1 MSTSTVQG
9 RAVSGGPDEPR
20 RGTGARVVRGLG
32 AALLLVAL
40 VVGIPIGLW
49 LLGGP
54 IWTGPVSLSRV
65 VSVLSSP
72 DVTGSVLLGLVKV
85 VGWVGWLT
93 FAIAVVIEVVAAL
106 RGRRSP
112 HVRGLGAQQRAA
124 SVLVGAVITMLV
136 AAPSV
141 APAMAATTPLETGA
155 GGTVVSAP
163 VLPGAAVPTGGVAAE
178 AGENAGEDAAPP
190 PTYTVQPGDSL
201 WRIAEQTLG
210 DGARFKQIADLNYG
224 VPQADG
230 GALDA
235 GNWIEPG
242 WVLLLPAEAS
252 AEAGVTPTS
261 TGRAGAGEDEPVGI
275 APSKSSDDEGSARG
289 AGSDDRDE
297 QAGGGADD
305 QGAADDSVGTV
316 DVRNRGAAPENAEV
330 VVESGDTLWGIAEE
344 ELGDGTKYPEVF
356 EASRDTEQPG
366 GARLTDPDLIL
377 PGWTVTVPGA
387 GESTS
392 GARTEGGRTDDAA
405 QRSPGADKS
414 ADTSSDAAAD
424 AGSDAASDAGDE
436 KAAADEATPDDAA
449 GESTASP
456 ESTPEGSGADKPDTA
471 ESAGGAAGLGS
482 ERPGAE
488 QSDKSGSEQ
497 GTPSAEVTP
506 EGAVEVE
513 PEDIEEPG
521 GAGNDLVEQDTPSAE
536 RPRGEQPAGE
546 TPVGPQ
552 PSRMGQN
559 AGPKV
564 PAADQDGAGRDAGQ
578 SGAGQQGSD
587 TPDPADVGT
596 GTAGIGSPEA
606 KDPAPEKKEPAPEKT
621 AEGTLVPQ
629 VPPAPRDTPVPQYD
643 EVTPEDL
650 RNDPNLEPGE
660 SEPLG
665 GSAPGD
671 PIPGEGLIAD
681 ELLPQDGADKPS
693 DQETASGNG
702 TTWGSDSTPDSDAAV
717 ENRGEG
723 PAEKSAPTVPAVPE
737 SDSSVGGSAGGSV
750 TDEVLPDEI
759 AGDEP
764 IVEDGAPE
772 VAVETFVPTEAAAP
786 VDAPVDAAAARE
798 TLPPVDVAGATTAVP
813 TADATGG
820 VAATAAGEAAPLL
833 DTVGNVVSDAIE
845 DVDESVGIRTAAGV
859 GGLLAAGLLALVTV
873 KRRRAR
879 KSREPGQTIVV
890 PGPDTAAGA
899 LERDLRTVEDPFG
912 RDQVDRALRSLAQW
926 HRERGLP
933 LPGLRFARLKS
944 GEFVELYLER
954 AADLP
959 EPWASTTDQ
968 FVWQLAAGDADAAAQ
983 VATTPTAEDGEAPY
997 PALVT
1002 VGHDDENT
1010 HLMLDLEHLGCLDIR
1025 GTDAAAQATL
1035 AALAVELATSLWAD
1049 DLQVTVVGTLGELP
1063 GVVDTGRVRHVSSL
1077 AGIIREL
1084 EARAADVDRTLDQ
1097 VGATSVADARGRGL
1111 ATDAWT
1117 PEILLVGEQLGLV
1130 ERAKLAGLVERVPGV
1145 GIAAVTSSAEVG
1157 DWVLDLTGELTNGD
1171 TTRGILMPAYIAVRP
1186 QQLDAVT
1193 YAQALALLADPE
1205 TAPGPS
1211 WSRSIDRTEPT
1222 LEEIPMDDGVRAGA
1236 ADSDVAVGEASGPA
1250 PAPGY
1255 GTGGTGGVPTTS
1267 GRRRESFAPWATA
1280 AVSVATP
1287 PLGTP
1292 VVPGQRTEP
1301 GVQAQPSET
1310 IETRVVPEPVEA
1322 EPRTVEA
1329 PVVRV
1334 LGSVELAGTTGVELP
1349 STHQRQATELIA
1361 FLAFN
1366 PGSRGSDI
1374 SQALWPSREPN
1385 LATRRS
1391 AVSRAR
1397 RWLGT
1402 DPGGYEY
1409 LPRYWSADDGG
1420 QADLESAGYRL
1431 RGVKTDWHT
1440 FCDLVGSD
1448 LTQTPTPDLL
1458 AALDLVRGRPF
1469 EGVPLR
1475 KYVWAEQLMHTISSG
1490 VVDVS
1495 HEVAR
1500 RALLAGDVAMARHA
1514 SQVGRLADPVDE
1526 RSWRNGIRA
1535 EIASGRR
1542 DAVGRL
1548 VDRLRDHLEQLAMEP
1563 EPDTEELLAQVDEQ
1577 DRRRGADAGRT
1588 PRA

>member
-9 RAVSGGPDEPR
+9 HAVTGEPGGPR
-20 RGTGARVVRGLG
+20 SGTGARVIRGLG
-32 AALLLVAL
+32 AALLLIAL
-40 VVGIPIGLW
+40 VVGIPVGLW
-49 LLGGP
+49 MFGGP
-54 IWTGPVSLSRV
+54 VWTGPVSINRIISM
-65 VSVLSSP
+65 LSSP
-72 DVTGSVLLGLVKV
+72 DVTGSVLIGLVKV
-85 VGWVGWLT
+85 VGWIAWFT
-93 FAIAVVIEVVAAL
+93 FAFAVVVEVIAAL

-112 HVRGLGAQQRAA
+112 HVRGLGTQQRAA
-124 SVLVGAVITMLV
+124 AALVGAVITMLV
-136 AAPSV
+136 AAPAV

-155 GGTVVSAP
+155 TGTAVSAP
-163 VLPGAAVPTGGVAAE
+163 VLPGAVADVAAGTAEKAEERARADE
-178 AGENAGEDAAPP
+178 APSA
-190 PTYTVQPGDSL
+190 TYTVQPGDSL
-201 WRIAEQTLG
+201 WRIAELTLG
-210 DGARFKQIADLNYG
+210 DGALFKQIADLNYG
-224 VPQADG
+224 VRQADG
-230 GALDA
+230 NALDA

-242 WVLLLPAEAS
+242 WVLKLPAAVDV
-252 AEAGVTPTS
+252 GVTATS
-261 TGRAGAGEDEPVGI
+261 VGQPGDGDDAGGEPVGI
-275 APSKSSDDEGSARG
+275 APSKS
-289 AGSDDRDE
+289 
-297 QAGGGADD
+297 
-305 QGAADDSVGTV
+305 AADDTAETVGSSDPEGTV
-316 DVRNRGAAPENAEV
+316 DVRNRGSEAVEV
-330 VVESGDTLWGIAEE
+330 VVEPGDTLWGIAEE
-344 ELGDGTKYPEVF
+344 ELGDGTKYPEVY

-366 GARLTDPDLIL
+366 GARLTDPDLIY

-387 GESTS
+387 EESTRDT
-392 GARTEGGRTDDAA
+392 GTEDERADEAA
-405 QRSPGADKS
+405 QPSPGADEQGDEP
-414 ADTSSDAAAD
+414 ADEPGEPADQGAD
-424 AGSDAASDAGDE
+424 AG
-436 KAAADEATPDDAA
+436 ADEPSASA
-449 GESTASP
+449 GPAESAP
-456 ESTPEGSGADKPDTA
+456 EDSGADESSSDEPGV
-471 ESAGGAAGLGS
+471 ESAAGAAGRAQKS
-482 ERPGAE
+482 APPPPAQPEE
-488 QSDKSGSEQ
+488 QPEQ
-497 GTPSAEVTP
+497 AAPDTEVTP

-513 PEDIEEPG
+513 PEDIQEPG
-521 GAGNDLVEQDTPSAE
+521 GAGNDVVEPGGGQPSD
-536 RPRGEQPAGE
+536 EQPAGE
-546 TPVGPQ
+546 APAATEPN
-552 PSRMGQN
+552 RAGQN
-559 AGPKV
+559 ARPKA
-564 PAADQDGAGRDAGQ
+564 PSADQDGAGRGDADQ
-578 SGAGQQGSD
+578 SGSEGTG
-587 TPDPADVGT
+587 TPDPADAGT
-596 GTAGIGSPEA
+596 GAAGLGGTR
-606 KDPAPEKKEPAPEKT
+606 EPAPEET
-621 AEGTLVPQ
+621 AEGNLVPQ
-629 VPPAPRDTPVPQYD
+629 APPAGEEETGPQFD

-650 RNDPNLEPGE
+650 RNDDLLEPDESAPQNRTPGDTMLGE
-660 SEPLG
+660 S
-665 GSAPGD
+665 
-671 PIPGEGLIAD
+671 LIAD
-681 ELLPQDGADKPS
+681 ELTPQEEPS
-693 DQETASGNG
+693 AAPTASGDR
-702 TTWGSDSTPDSDAAV
+702 TTGSDPTPDDERTAETGA
-717 ENRGEG
+717 EG
-723 PAEKSAPTVPAVPE
+723 PAEEAAPAPDAHVSETP
-737 SDSSVGGSAGGSV
+737 VGDVV
-750 TDEVLPDEI
+750 TEEVLPDEL

-764 IVEDGAPE
+764 VAGDYAPE
-772 VAVETFVPTEAAAP
+772 VAVETSPPVSAA
-786 VDAPVDAAAARE
+786 E
-798 TLPPVDVAGATTAVP
+798 TVDVAGASTARPTESDGAAAIV
-813 TADATGG
+813 TADGTSLIDSAS
-820 VAATAAGEAAPLL
+820 
-833 DTVGNVVSDAIE
+833 DVVSDVADDLDE
-845 DVDESVGIRTAAGV
+845 TVDIRTVAGV
-859 GGLLAAGLLALVTV
+859 GGLLAAGLIALVAV
-873 KRRRAR
+873 KRRRVHKGR
-879 KSREPGQTIVV
+879 TPGETVVV
-890 PGPDTAAGA
+890 PGPDTPAGA

-912 RDQVDRALRSLAQW
+912 RSQVDSALRSLARW

-933 LPGLRFARLKS
+933 LPGVRVARLKS
-944 GEFVELYLER
+944 GEFVELHLDR

-959 EPWASTTDQ
+959 EPWAGTTDR

-983 VATTPTAEDGEAPY
+983 VDSRASTTGGDAGEAPY

-1010 HLMLDLEHLGCLDIR
+1010 HLMLDLEHLACLDIR

-1063 GVVDTGRVRHVSSL
+1063 GVVDTGRVRHVPSL

-1084 EARAADVDRTLDQ
+1084 EARAADVDRTLAQ
-1097 VGATSVADARGRGL
+1097 VGAGSVAEARGRGL

-1117 PEILLVGEQLGLV
+1117 PEILLVGERLGLV
-1130 ERAKLAGLVERVPGV
+1130 ERAKLESLVERVPGV

-1157 DWVLDLTGELTNGD
+1157 DWALDLTGELTNGD

-1186 QQLDAVT
+1186 QQLDAAT

-1222 LEEIPMDDGVRAGA
+1222 LEEIPMDVVRAGA
-1236 ADSDVAVGEASGPA
+1236 ADSDVAVGEVAGHA
-1250 PAPGY
+1250 PAPGF
-1255 GTGGTGGVPTTS
+1255 GTGGGSTS
-1267 GRRRESFAPWATA
+1267 GQQPERFSPWATA

-1292 VVPGQRTEP
+1292 VVSDPR
-1301 GVQAQPSET
+1301 S
-1310 IETRVVPEPVEA
+1310 RVELASRA
-1322 EPRTVEA
+1322 EPASRVEVAETSESNSLVEPAETQALQA

-1374 SQALWPSREPN
+1374 SKALWPSREPN

-1402 DPGGYEY
+1402 DANGFEY

-1431 RGVKTDWHT
+1431 RGVRTDWHS
-1440 FCDLVGSD
+1440 FCDLVGPD

-1469 EGVPLR
+1469 EGVALR

-1577 DRRRGADAGRT
+1577 DRRREADAGRST
-1588 PRA
+1588 RG

>member
-9 RAVSGGPDEPR
+9 RAVTGEPGAPR
-20 RGTGARVVRGLG
+20 GGTGARVVRGLG

-54 IWTGPVSLSRV
+54 IWTGPVSLDRIIST
-65 VSVLSSP
+65 LSSP

-85 VGWVGWLT
+85 VGWIAWLT
-93 FAIAVVIEVVAAL
+93 FAVAVVIEVVAAL

-124 SVLVGAVITMLV
+124 AVLVGAVITMLV

-141 APAMAATTPLETGA
+141 APAMAAPTPVEVGEAGTVATAPVQPGAAEPADMTGA
-155 GGTVVSAP
+155 GLADAGQQRAQADEAPSA
-163 VLPGAAVPTGGVAAE
+163 
-178 AGENAGEDAAPP
+178 
-190 PTYTVQPGDSL
+190 TYTVQRGDSL
-201 WRIAEQTLG
+201 WKIAEQTLG

-230 GALDA
+230 SALDS
-235 GNWIEPG
+235 GHWIEPG
-242 WVLLLPAEAS
+242 WVLRLPAA
-252 AEAGVTPTS
+252 AGTDDNTD
-261 TGRAGAGEDEPVGI
+261 AGA
-275 APSKSSDDEGSARG
+275 
-289 AGSDDRDE
+289 
-297 QAGGGADD
+297 
-305 QGAADDSVGTV
+305 TV
-316 DVRNRGAAPENAEV
+316 DVRSSGDSPESAEV
-330 VVESGDTLWGIAEE
+330 VVETGDTLWAIAEE
-344 ELGDGTKYPEVF
+344 ELGDGSKYPEVF
-356 EASRDTEQPG
+356 EASRATEQPG
-366 GARLTDPDLIL
+366 GARLADPDLIL

-387 GESTS
+387 GESAS
-392 GARTEGGRTDDAA
+392 DAGGKGARTDGAA
-405 QRSPGADKS
+405 QRSPGADK
-414 ADTSSDAAAD
+414 TS
-424 AGSDAASDAGDE
+424 
-436 KAAADEATPDDAA
+436 
-449 GESTASP
+449 GESTSKAAGAENQGAEKPGGAEGAGEVAGSAADQ
-456 ESTPEGSGADKPDTA
+456 STPEAEGSGDTA
-471 ESAGGAAGLGS
+471 PADDQASRAAGAAGAKVG
-482 ERPGAE
+482 ERDAAE
-488 QSDKSGSEQ
+488 DNAPEQ
-497 GTPSAEVTP
+497 TAPSTEVTP
-506 EGAVEVE
+506 EGTVEVE
-513 PEDIEEPG
+513 PDDIEAPA
-521 GAGNDLVEQDTPSAE
+521 GAGNDVVEEQAPSAE
-536 RPRGEQPAGE
+536 QPSGERPAGE
-546 TPVGPQ
+546 APAAEEPN
-552 PSRMGQN
+552 RAGQN
-559 AGPKV
+559 AAPKS
-564 PAADQDGAGRDAGQ
+564 PAADGARQDGADEL
-578 SGAGQQGSD
+578 
-587 TPDPADVGT
+587 DPADAAT
-596 GTAGIGSPEA
+596 GSAGIDRPGAE
-606 KDPAPEKKEPAPEKT
+606 EPAPEKT
-621 AEGTLVPQ
+621 AEGNLVPQ
-629 VPPAPRDTPVPQYD
+629 APPAPQETSEPQYD

-650 RNDPNLEPGE
+650 QNDPNLEPDE
-660 SEPLG
+660 SAPQGSSLDDTVP
-665 GSAPGD
+665 GSA
-671 PIPGEGLIAD
+671 LIAD
-681 ELLPQDGADKPS
+681 ELMPQDEPDEPAAE
-693 DQETASGNG
+693 ETSSGSG
-702 TTWGSDSTPDSDAAV
+702 TTWGNDPTSDDDLATDNGTEPLI
-717 ENRGEG
+717 EE
-723 PAEKSAPTVPAVPE
+723 PAQAVPE
-737 SDSSVGGSAGGSV
+737 SDVEATSVGGSAS
-750 TDEVLPDEI
+750 DEVLPDDV
-759 AGDEP
+759 AGDE
-764 IVEDGAPE
+764 VVAGESVPE
-772 VAVETFVPTEAAAP
+772 VAVESSPPIEVKGANTGAGENGSGASQDGPAA
-786 VDAPVDAAAARE
+786 DADALPQSRSGTMAAAA
-798 TLPPVDVAGATTAVP
+798 TPAGA
-813 TADATGG
+813 GESLLES
-820 VAATAAGEAAPLL
+820 AAESA
-833 DTVGNVVSDAIE
+833 SDLAS
-845 DVDESVGIRTAAGV
+845 DLGDDLDESVEVRTAVGV
-859 GGLLAAGLLALVTV
+859 GGLLAAGLLALVAV

-879 KSREPGQTIVV
+879 KGREPGETIAV
-890 PGPDTAAGA
+890 PGPETPAGA
-899 LERDLRTVEDPFG
+899 LESDLRTVEDPFG
-912 RDQVDRALRSLAQW
+912 RSQVDRALRGLALW

-933 LPGLRFARLKS
+933 LPGVRIARLKS
-944 GEFVELYLER
+944 GEFVELYLDR

-959 EPWASTTDQ
+959 EPWASTTDR
-968 FVWQLAAGDADAAAQ
+968 FVWQLAASDADAASR
-983 VATTPTAEDGEAPY
+983 VSTGSTTDSRVDLVETDGEAPY

-1002 VGHDDENT
+1002 VGHDDEDT
-1010 HLMLDLEHLGCLDIR
+1010 HLMLDLENLACLDIR
-1025 GTDAAAQATL
+1025 GTDAVAQATL

-1077 AGIIREL
+1077 AGILREL
-1084 EARAADVDRTLDQ
+1084 EARASDVERTLAQ
-1097 VGATSVADARGRGL
+1097 VGATAVADARGRGL

-1117 PEILLVGEQLGLV
+1117 PEILLVGERLDLT
-1130 ERAKLAGLVERVPGV
+1130 ERARLEGLVERVPGV
-1145 GIAAVTSSAEVG
+1145 GIAAVTSSADVG

-1186 QQLDAVT
+1186 QQLDAAT

-1205 TAPGPS
+1205 TAPGPV

-1222 LEEIPMDDGVRAGA
+1222 LEEIPMDVVRAGA
-1236 ADSDVAVGEASGPA
+1236 ADSDVAVGEAAGLA
-1250 PAPGY
+1250 PSPGY
-1255 GTGGTGGVPTTS
+1255 AAGTVGGSGSTTQAERFS
-1267 GRRRESFAPWATA
+1267 PWAKA

-1292 VVPGQRTEP
+1292 IVSGAPVV
-1301 GVQAQPSET
+1301 
-1310 IETRVVPEPVEA
+1310 EPVETRPPAETGPVA
-1322 EPRTVEA
+1322 EPAKAEP

-1334 LGSVELAGTTGVELP
+1334 LGNVELAGATGVEMP

-1374 SQALWPSREPN
+1374 SKALWPSREPN

-1402 DPGGYEY
+1402 DPDGYEY

-1431 RGVKTDWHT
+1431 RGVTTDWHT

-1475 KYVWAEQLMHTISSG
+1475 KYGWAEQLMHTMSSG

-1577 DRRRGADAGRT
+1577 DRRRGAGAGRG
-1588 PRA
+1588 